1 MFRPS
6 DVGAY
11 YLVAGADTLGAI
23 SANLDMRESL
33 LAPAS
38 DDRIRRLWAGARVV
52 SLTDSAELAFSAGA
66 MGDLRGPLLLAVLLL
81 GLGELVLASVWRR
94 QR

>member
-1 MFRPS
+1 
-6 DVGAY
+6 
-11 YLVAGADTLGAI
+11 VAGEDTLGAI
-23 SANLDMRESL
+23 SSNLDRRESL
-33 LAPAS
+33 LTPAP

-52 SLTDSAELAFSAGA
+52 PLAETAGLVFSAGA
-66 MGDLRGPLLLAVLLL
+66 MGDLRGPLLAAALLL